1 MHFPAVEIDLKTA
14 RCKHYQGET
23 FGIHFCNVKGRIVPE
38 MCSFCSDYSVRAKY
52 NNIKTKVDGI
62 VFDSKKES
70 AKYQELKMLEKSGKI
85 KNLERQKRFEIV
97 PKTPGERAVFF
108 VADFTYETEGKKI
121 CMDVKSS
128 ITRKNPTYIIKRK
141 LFKSIYRDW
150 EFVES

>member
-1 MHFPAVEIDLKTA
+1 MHFPALEIDLKTA

-62 VFDSKKES
+62 EFDSKKES

-97 PKTPGERAVFF
+97 PKTPGERAVFY
-108 VADFTYETEGKKI
+108 VSDFTYEIEGKKI

-128 ITRKNPTYIIKRK
+128 ITRKNSTYIIKRK

>member
-1 MHFPAVEIDLKTA
+1 MHFPALEIDLKTA

-23 FGIHFCNVKGRIVPE
+23 LGIHFCNVKGRIVPE

-62 VFDSKKES
+62 EFDSKKES

-97 PKTPGERAVFF
+97 PKTPGERAVFY
-108 VADFTYETEGKKI
+108 VADFTYEIEGKKI

-128 ITRKNPTYIIKRK
+128 ITRKNSTYIIKRK

>member
-1 MHFPAVEIDLKTA
+1 LKTA
-14 RCKHYQGET
+14 RCKNYQGET

-38 MCSFCSDYSVRAKY
+38 MCSFCSEYSVRAKY

-62 VFDSKKES
+62 EFDSKKES
-70 AKYQELKMLEKSGKI
+70 AKYQELKMLEKSGMI

-97 PKTPGERAVFF
+97 PKTPGERAVFY
-108 VADFTYETEGKKI
+108 VADFTYEIEGRKI

-141 LFKSIYRDW
+141 LFKSIYKDW